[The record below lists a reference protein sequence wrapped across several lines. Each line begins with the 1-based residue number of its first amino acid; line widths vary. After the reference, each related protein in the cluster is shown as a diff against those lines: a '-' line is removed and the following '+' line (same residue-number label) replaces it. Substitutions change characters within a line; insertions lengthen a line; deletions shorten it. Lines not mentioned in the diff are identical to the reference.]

1 MVTAEELVVSIVS
14 EGTQETQDDLEGVE
28 STMGD
33 TADSA
38 GDSADELEGFSKRFS
53 GALSAAVSALAVG
66 AAGLLS
72 QVPVIGELMSGLFA
86 IVEALAFQMDSVL
99 RPVLSPL
106 TDQMFEWANAIFEAD
121 GALGTFIGV
130 LTTVVSV
137 AAIFL
142 ATVGALAKTFA
153 VVASTVGTVVAVFT
167 KLAGAALFVVSLLE
181 PISTAILI
189 IIGVLALL
197 SAAWANNWLGIRD
210 ITDDVL
216 SWIRDTV
223 IGGFLDLVS
232 GALDALS
239 DFGSGVRS
247 ALTDVAARFTEWAG
261 DLAGRAFAWGRGIL
275 TRFISGIESMLGALR
290 DVLDDLPFIGRI
302 LDLFDRLSDAIGD
315 LDFESDI
322 SASVGGTIF
331 GEGGG
336 GGGSGG
342 GASGRPRFGA
352 GGGASTGGQQID
364 GRQISESTGRYRSDP
379 ANRRG
384 I

>member
-1 MVTAEELVVSIVS
+1 MVTAEELVVSITS

-28 STMGD
+28 GAMED

-53 GALSAAVSALAVG
+53 GALSAAVAGLAVG

-72 QVPVIGELMSGLFA
+72 QVPVIGEAMSGLFA

-99 RPVLSPL
+99 RPVLSPIG
-106 TDQMFEWANAIFEAD
+106 DFFFDVANSVFEAE
-121 GALGTFIGV
+121 GAMGTFIGV
-130 LTTVVSV
+130 VSSFLSIGAVVITTV
-137 AAIFL
+137 AAIGSL
-142 ATVGALAKTFA
+142 LGTWASTAAG
-153 VVASTVGTVVAVFT
+153 VVAILT
-167 KLAGAALFVVSLLE
+167 KLGGVVLTVLSLLE
-181 PISTAILI
+181 PISTAILL
-189 IIGVLALL
+189 IIGALVLLQQ
-197 SAAWANNWLGIRD
+197 AWSNNWLGIRD

-223 IGGFLDLVS
+223 ISGVLDLAS

-239 DFGSGVRS
+239 DFASGVRS
-247 ALTDVAARFTEWAG
+247 ALSDVAARFTSWAG
-261 DLAGRAFAWGRGIL
+261 DLAGRAFAWGRNLID
-275 TRFISGIESMLGALR
+275 RFIAGIRAAIGRLR
-290 DVLDDLPFIGRI
+290 DLLDGLRDIGATVGVSLPDTSG
-302 LDLFDRLSDAIGD
+302 
-315 LDFESDI
+315 
-322 SASVGGTIF
+322 V
-331 GEGGG
+331 GGG
-336 GGGSGG
+336 GGGG

-379 ANRRG
+379 GRRRG